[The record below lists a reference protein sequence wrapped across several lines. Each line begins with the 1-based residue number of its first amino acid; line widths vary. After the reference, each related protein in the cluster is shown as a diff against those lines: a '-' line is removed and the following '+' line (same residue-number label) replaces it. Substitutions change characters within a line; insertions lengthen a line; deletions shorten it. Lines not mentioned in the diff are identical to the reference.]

1 MFPGFVDRAQKKL
14 VLAVRHKCV
23 LGIEVTLLRAREPE
37 SDASV
42 PVSNTR
48 FSLRRGILKGGRH
61 SLNMKYFPGSKR
73 LERCQALSGTP
84 ESSSKP
90 SACAHALHSRDGS
103 LE

>member
-1 MFPGFVDRAQKKL
+1 MFPGLVDRAQKKL
-14 VLAVRHKCV
+14 VLVVRHRHV

-37 SDASV
+37 SGASV
-42 PVSNTR
+42 PGSSTG
-48 FSLRRGILKGGRH
+48 FSLRRGTLKGGSH

-73 LERCQALSGTP
+73 LERCQALSGTL

-90 SACAHALHSRDGS
+90 SACAHALHSREGS